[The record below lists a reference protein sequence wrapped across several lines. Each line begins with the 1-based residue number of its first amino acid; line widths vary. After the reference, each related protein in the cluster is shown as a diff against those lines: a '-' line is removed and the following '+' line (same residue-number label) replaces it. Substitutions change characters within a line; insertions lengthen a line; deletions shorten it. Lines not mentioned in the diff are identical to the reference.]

1 MKGGKE
7 GGRERQGGGRVCER
21 ERAHSRARAQ
31 THSLAR
37 ERGKRDR
44 LSDGHGQTDRQRD
57 RPTYREEE
65 SFV

>member
-1 MKGGKE
+1 M
-7 GGRERQGGGRVCER
+7 CER